1 MESDDKYNSPPS
13 GMADITEYL
22 DMFQTI
28 AGMIVSHDLTDN
40 KSNIE
45 LMEKSLELISS
56 DGELDVDKMLA
67 FIGAF
72 MFLFNNVVCFGA
84 LRDSSFQD
92 EFKDMLVN
100 HVMPALNS
108 ETTKVVPYW
117 D

>member
-13 GMADITEYL
+13 GMAVITEYL

-72 MFLFNNVVCFGA
+72 MFLFNNVVCFAA

>member
-28 AGMIVSHDLTDN
+28 AGMIVSHDLSDN

-56 DGELDVDKMLA
+56 DGELDVIRCLLLLELLCFFSTMLFA
-67 FIGAF
+67 SV
-72 MFLFNNVVCFGA
+72 L
-84 LRDSSFQD
+84 
-92 EFKDMLVN
+92 
-100 HVMPALNS
+100 
-108 ETTKVVPYW
+108 
-117 D
+117 

>member
-1 MESDDKYNSPPS
+1 MELNDKFNEPPS

-28 AGMIVSHDLTDN
+28 AGMIASHDLTDD

-56 DGELDVDKMLA
+56 GDELDVDKVLA

-92 EFKDMLVN
+92 EFKDMLAN
-100 HVMPALNS
+100 HIMPALNS